1 MKKNL
6 ISLIVLLL
14 LAPHFNAAQ
23 EATASGFAY
32 DVYRVYPTI
41 ARSKE
46 EIKMAESLLDLNQHY
61 KSSWVKEYVSVE
73 VLTRYKGKIRKAIG
87 KGEKL
92 SSEQKE
98 HMNTADVGSEI
109 SIRVRYLPDNTLSH
123 NDVQEL
129 DFTISVNPES
139 DAKYEGG
146 EVALQKYLKE
156 SAIDKIAADVFV
168 GYKLAA
174 VRFFVD
180 EEGRIVDPHI
190 FWTSEDEKVDA
201 LLLET
206 ICNMPNWVPASY
218 ANGLKVKQEFAW
230 TVGNMESC
238 VVNMLNIKAGK
249 VPAY

>member
-1 MKKNL
+1 M
-6 ISLIVLLL
+6 IVVLLL
-14 LAPHFNAAQ
+14 SPHFTAAQ
-23 EATASGFAY
+23 EAAASDFAY
-32 DVYRVYPTI
+32 KVYRVYPTI
-41 ARSKE
+41 SRDKE
-46 EIKMAESLLDLNQHY
+46 EIRAAESITDLNQHY

-73 VLTRYKGKIRKAIG
+73 VLTRYKGQIRKAIG
-87 KGEKL
+87 DGERL
-92 SSEQKE
+92 NSEQKE
-98 HMNTADVGSEI
+98 HMNAADIGSEV
-109 SIRVRYLPDNTLSH
+109 SIRVRYIPDNTLSH

-129 DFTISVNPES
+129 DFTISINPES
-139 DAKYEGG
+139 EAKYVGG
-146 EVALQKYLKE
+146 EAALQGYLKE
-156 SAIDKIAADVFV
+156 TAIDKIPDDIFV

-180 EEGRIVDPHI
+180 EEGRIVDPYI

-206 ICNMPNWVPASY
+206 ICNMPNWVPAAY

-238 VVNMLNIKAGK
+238 VVNMLNIKAGQ

>member
-6 ISLIVLLL
+6 IPLIVLLL
-14 LAPHFNAAQ
+14 LIPDFTTAQ
-23 EATASGFAY
+23 EAASDFAY
-32 DVYRVYPTI
+32 NVYRVYPTI
-41 ARSKE
+41 ARDKE
-46 EIKMAESLLDLNQHY
+46 EIKAAESLLDLNQHY

-73 VLTRYKGKIRKAIG
+73 VLTKYRGKIRKAIG
-87 KGEKL
+87 SGEKL
-92 SSEQKE
+92 TSEQKE
-98 HMNTADVGSEI
+98 HMNAADIGSEI
-109 SIRVRYLPDNTLSH
+109 SIRVRYMPDNTLSH

-129 DFTISVNPES
+129 DFTISVNPER

-146 EVALQKYLKE
+146 EEALQKYLKE
-156 SAIDKIAADVFV
+156 NAIDKISADVFV

-180 EEGRIVDPHI
+180 EEGRIVDPHL
-190 FWTSEDEKVDA
+190 FWTSEDENVDA

-218 ANGLKVKQEFAW
+218 ENGLKIKQEFAW

-238 VVNMLNIKAGK
+238 VVNMLNIKAGN